1 MSPSPPPPRVKIIIN
16 TAAHTIME
24 LPSRA
29 TIRRVAFAVDLAA
42 SRAICFYFATVA
54 MRLVEQLI

>member
-1 MSPSPPPPRVKIIIN
+1 
-16 TAAHTIME
+16 ME